1 MPTYLDFEQPIAE
14 LEGKIEELRHLPNAG
29 DLNIAEEVA
38 RLQQKADKLLRQ
50 IYGKLSPWQ
59 KTLVA
64 RHIERPHFSDYVAG
78 LIEDYTPLAG
88 DRLYA
93 DDRAIQGGLG
103 RFRGRS
109 VLLLVMRRARRPPAC
124 SIIGAWPSPRAIARP
139 SG

>member
-1 MPTYLDFEQPIAE
+1 MPTYLEFEQPIAE

-78 LIEDYTPLAG
+78 LIEDSADLAG
-88 DRLYA
+88 KLRQPPQEFLTLRLRQVA
-93 DDRAIQGGLG
+93 
-103 RFRGRS
+103 
-109 VLLLVMRRARRPPAC
+109 
-124 SIIGAWPSPRAIARP
+124 PRATVRVLDREPAWGAVELAIAAAHGGVDLP
-139 SG
+139 VYVV